1 MRHLGFLNGKRT
13 APESAAASQ
22 DRTPLLLPRDEHGR
36 GRGRAKDRLC
46 RAVPCRAARSCY
58 ATLHR
63 TAPCYIILYYPTLH
77 YTIPD
82 YATLHYTVLYYTTLH
97 YATLHCTILHCTTLH
112 YYTVL
117 HYTLLHCAILHCATL
132 HCAAP
137 RRAAHS
143 RGAGPHRAG
152 WWRATPSCSA
162 ALCSLRRPP
171 Q

>member
-58 ATLHR
+58 ATPHR
-63 TAPCYIILYYPTLH
+63 TAPCYVILYYPTLH

-82 YATLHYTVLYYTTLH
+82 YATLHYTVLYYTALHYTALLYRTALYSTTLCYTTLR
-97 YATLHCTILHCTTLH
+97 YATLC
-112 YYTVL
+112 
-117 HYTLLHCAILHCATL
+117 
-132 HCAAP
+132 
-137 RRAAHS
+137 RAAHS